1 MSKLGKNLPINTGF
15 GLPTWVTL
23 LGMQLSIIDAANA
36 LGVSTNTVRRRLTSG
51 LLTGNKVGN
60 QWLINVPEP
69 DIEPITNKEWA
80 EAEALASGIA
90 GDVSRELIDQLR
102 ADLANASDRITFLE
116 GHISQIWATQL
127 NPAPKPKKQSWW
139 SRMWHGVL
147 EV

>member
-1 MSKLGKNLPINTGF
+1 
-15 GLPTWVTL
+15 
-23 LGMQLSIIDAANA
+23 MQLSIINAANA

-80 EAEALASGIA
+80 EVEAVARDTEALA
-90 GDVSRELIDQLR
+90 SRELIDQLR

-139 SRMWHGVL
+139 SRMWRG
-147 EV
+147 E

>member
-1 MSKLGKNLPINTGF
+1 
-15 GLPTWVTL
+15 
-23 LGMQLSIIDAANA
+23 MQLSIIDAANA

-80 EAEALASGIA
+80 EVEAVASDTEALA
-90 GDVSRELIDQLR
+90 SRELIDQLR

-139 SRMWHGVL
+139 SRMWHG
-147 EV
+147 EMWRGE